1 MKKNFLK
8 KILGLGAAVAMM
20 ACMVLPAAADP
31 AENVKTATAMGKDYY
46 MTLESAVGV
55 SLIGNPQLFI
65 KKYVHLD
72 NDPTQVDTSK
82 PINGVEFKYAK
93 VGDLYQL
100 TLDDGKTVMAYGV
113 TDAFAEAASLK
124 DSADYKK
131 TDNGITTYFFKDG
144 SDITTAMAGTTA
156 ATFENFL
163 TIDDGSGGKQDNT
176 ANGVK
181 SNTTG
186 TNGIIEAGLNVTNE
200 YGLYLVVEY
209 DVTGAKVNDNPISIT
224 KTQAPFVV
232 ALPTY
237 DGQYWDE
244 TVEANVKNS
253 TGTADVEKK
262 IVVGTDETLTSG
274 TEMVAD
280 TDITSIGDTVHFRL
294 KGDIIDI
301 PEGGKSIVSFKLTD
315 QISKGLTPIL
325 DGETVKIDEV
335 RIVGD
340 NTNTNPITTLE
351 TDEYEVSALNSIT
364 SRDAFNGGQ
373 EFTISVIGEGLNKL
387 TTVAKKTGVAEK
399 AIYFYYSAE
408 VNENAV
414 IGPNA
419 DDVAANSGN
428 PNQVMLKYKVDG
440 NSEMQT
446 RWDKVTEFTFGI
458 DVTKTLE
465 GDTSGT
471 NMSQVKFKVYSGS
484 SDNKTYYK
492 FEVVTGSEGV
502 YTKPVAVSNGDTP
515 TELIPATSGKLQIK
529 GLEEGTY
536 YLEEVATAAG
546 YNLLKEPVEFKI
558 KADTG
563 NNAFVVDA
571 DQTSVN
577 NQYLGTITN
586 DGNSKNGYAEATVI
600 NTKGFTLPSTGG
612 AGIWM
617 FVIGGV
623 LVIGAGCAY
632 FMMTKRR
639 KEGR

>member
-1 MKKNFLK
+1 MKKGFLK

-20 ACMVLPAAADP
+20 ACMVLPAAAAP
-31 AENVKTATAMGKDYY
+31 AENVTTATAMKADYY
-46 MTLESAVGV
+46 TKLESAPGEKLKGTP
-55 SLIGNPQLFI
+55 SLSI

-72 NDPTQVDTSK
+72 SDPTQVDISK
-82 PINGVEFKYAK
+82 PIEGVEFKYAK

-100 TLDDGKTVMAYGV
+100 TLNDGTTVMAYGV
-113 TDAFAEAASLK
+113 TEAFAEAASLEN
-124 DSADYKK
+124 SADYKK
-131 TDNGITTYFFKDG
+131 TDKGITTYFFKGG
-144 SDITTAMAGTTA
+144 STITNAMAGTTA
-156 ATFENFL
+156 AKFETFL
-163 TIDDGSGGKQDNT
+163 TSDGKTNNQ
-176 ANGVK
+176 ANNVK
-181 SNTTG
+181 SGTTNSQG
-186 TNGIIEAGLNVTNE
+186 TITAEELSG

-209 DVTGAKVNDNPISIT
+209 DVTGAKVDNKEISIT

-232 ALPTY
+232 ALPTSV
-237 DGQYWDE
+237 DGGYWDE

-262 IVVGTDETLTSG
+262 IVVGTDETQHDG
-274 TEMVAD
+274 DEDVAD
-280 TDITSIGDTVHFRL
+280 TDTTSIGDTVHFRL
-294 KGDIIDI
+294 KGDIITI
-301 PEGGKSIVSFKLTD
+301 PSDGKKIESFVLTD

-325 DGETVKIDEV
+325 DKNNNNKVKIDAV
-335 RIVGD
+335 RIVGH
-340 NTNTNPITTLE
+340 NTITTLAAN
-351 TDEYEVSALNSIT
+351 EYEVSELTPINSA
-364 SRDAFNGGQ
+364 DAFNGGQ
-373 EFTISVIGEGLNKL
+373 EFKISVIGDGLETL
-387 TTVAKKTGVAEK
+387 TQVAKNTGAAEK

-414 IGPNA
+414 IGPNTVNGQPA
-419 DDVAANSGN
+419 GN
-428 PNQVMLKYKVDG
+428 PNQVKLAYKVDG
-440 NSEMQT
+440 NSEMVT

-465 GDTSGT
+465 GGASGT

-492 FEVVTGSEGV
+492 FDSVAGSEGV
-502 YTKPVAVSNGDTP
+502 YTKPETVSNEDTP
-515 TELIPATSGKLQIK
+515 TELSPGTNGKLQIK

-546 YNLLKEPVEFKI
+546 YNLLKEPVEFII
-558 KADTG
+558 KAEIG
-563 NNAFVVDA
+563 NNAFVQDA
-571 DQTSVN
+571 DKTSVDK
-577 NQYLGTITN
+577 QHLGTITK
-586 DGNSKNGYAEATVI
+586 DGNSKNGCAEATVI

-632 FMMTKRR
+632 FVMTKRR